1 MPIRRREIIENSIRI
16 PGYTSL
22 VIGGVLGYV
31 LGTGIGALFY
41 AGIIIVGI
49 VILNYVF
56 VRSVHNAEKKI
67 DNWEKIKYELAE
79 DENG

>member
-22 VIGGVLGYV
+22 AIGGVLGYV
-31 LGTGIGALFY
+31 LGTGISALFY
-41 AGIIIVGI
+41 AGIIIIGI
-49 VILNYVF
+49 AILNYVF
-56 VRSVHNAEKKI
+56 VRSVHSAEKKI
-67 DNWEKIKYELAE
+67 DTWEKIKYELAE